1 VYRPPVFYFLFL
13 EKIMMADVVSR
24 LDPNSRAASRGMSD
38 LAIRNLF
45 IIPSIVFLIVF
56 NIFPLLYSLGY
67 SFTDFRA
74 STNAPANFVGL
85 ANYRELL
92 NDEFIWT
99 NFAITAKYVLIS
111 VIGQVIVGFG
121 VAMLLNREIPF
132 KGLLTTLLLLPMM
145 LSMAVVGLFWKL
157 LYDPSFGIINYA
169 LGLGT
174 FEWLADPDVALYAIA
189 LTDIWM
195 WSPFVMLLSLAGLS
209 AVPKHLYEAAAI
221 DRAGSF
227 YTFFRITLPLVA
239 PILMIAIIFRTMEAF
254 KTFDLAYILA
264 SQPTT
269 ELIAIRLYKMAFQEW
284 QTGMSCALAYIVLLM
299 VLAITNIY
307 IKYLNKVKER

>member
-1 VYRPPVFYFLFL
+1 LATTV
-13 EKIMMADVVSR
+13 MTT
-24 LDPNSRAASRGMSD
+24 LDPKSRAASRGLSD
-38 LAIRNLF
+38 ISIRNLF
-45 IIPSIVFLIVF
+45 IIPTIVFLIVF

-85 ANYRELL
+85 ANYRALL
-92 NDEFIWT
+92 NDPFIWS
-99 NFAITAKYVLIS
+99 NFAITAKYVIVS
-111 VIGQVIVGFG
+111 VAGQVLVGFG
-121 VAMLLNREIPF
+121 VAMLLNRAIPF
-132 KGLLTTLLLLPMM
+132 KGLITTLLLLPMM

-157 LYDPSFGIINYA
+157 LYNPSWGVINYV
-169 LGLGT
+169 LGLGN
-174 FEWLADPDVALYAIA
+174 FEWLSNPDMALYAIA
-189 LTDIWM
+189 ITDIWM

-221 DRAGSF
+221 DRAGPF

-254 KTFDLAYILA
+254 KTFDLAYILS

-269 ELIAIRLYKMAFQEW
+269 EVISIRLYKMAFQEW
-284 QTGMSCALAYIVLLM
+284 QTGMSCALAYIVLIM

-307 IKYLNKVKER
+307 VKYLNKVKER

>member
-1 VYRPPVFYFLFL
+1 
-13 EKIMMADVVSR
+13 MTT
-24 LDPNSRAASRGMSD
+24 LDPQSRAARRGMSD

-45 IIPSIVFLIVF
+45 IIPTILFLMIF

-74 STNAPANFVGL
+74 SSNAPANFVGL
-85 ANYRELL
+85 ANYRVLL
-92 NDEFIWT
+92 NDPFIWS
-99 NFAITAKYVLIS
+99 NFAITAKYVIVS
-111 VIGQVIVGFG
+111 VVGQVVVGFG
-121 VAMLLNREIPF
+121 IALLLNRDMPL
-132 KGLLTTLLLLPMM
+132 KGLITTLLLLPMM

-157 LYDPSFGIINYA
+157 LYDPSFGIINYT
-169 LGLGT
+169 LGLGR
-174 FEWLADPDVALYAIA
+174 FEWLSNPDMALYAVAI
-189 LTDIWM
+189 TDIWM

-221 DRAGSF
+221 DRAGAF

-254 KTFDLAYILA
+254 KTFDLAYFLT

-269 ELIAIRLYKMAFQEW
+269 EMISIRLYKMAFQEW
-284 QTGMSCALAYIVLLM
+284 QTGMSCALAYIVLIT
-299 VLAITNIY
+299 VIAITNIY
-307 IKYLNKVKER
+307 VKYLNKVKER